1 MYVDCVCEVYTT
13 RPLSF
18 LLLLKK
24 KSYYMIDPDGKCSTR
39 AKTHIGAR
47 LSSFCCRK
55 MVKQHTNLRFSLFF
69 MQIVCVQLSQKLLLP
84 GSISNYI
91 ALHVLLLFFFACR
104 SAPIDARRRNMAVRA
119 KCIAEI
125 KETPFEPPHYIS
137 SYGYCRGSQ
146 LPFISDAFSDGYTQ
160 SCLVT
165 GLCNV
170 CTANMFRVLGERMK
184 GK

>member
-1 MYVDCVCEVYTT
+1 MWSVYYWAAIV
-13 RPLSF
+13 LVVV
-18 LLLLKK
+18 KK
-24 KSYYMIDPDGKCSTR
+24 EIILYDWSW
-39 AKTHIGAR
+39 
-47 LSSFCCRK
+47 RK
-55 MVKQHTNLRFSLFF
+55 MFNPSKNTHRCALEFV
-69 MQIVCVQLSQKLLLP
+69 LLP
-84 GSISNYI
+84 ENGETTHKFAIFAFFYANRLCSAVAEASFAWVNFKLYCF
-91 ALHVLLLFFFACR
+91 ACFVVVFFACR